1 MCSAGKRGW
10 ASLLF
15 VRQDF
20 VAAAVT
26 EDDGDSDAGG
36 EQDEKPETAVVAEP
50 VKKQSLAVKSA
61 VVKGKAK
68 IEQRSVA
75 RTGKAT
81 TATRKTVPVKTE
93 RKQAPDAD
101 SKAAGLIVA
110 KPQSRMQIVG
120 KTSERKAEILAEEQ
134 FAP

>member
-15 VRQDF
+15 VRQDL

-36 EQDEKPETAVVAEP
+36 EPEEKPETAVVAEP

-68 IEQRSVA
+68 VEQRSVA
-75 RTGKAT
+75 RTGKAA

-93 RKQAPDAD
+93 RKHAPAAD
-101 SKAAGLIVA
+101 SNAVGVIAPKT
-110 KPQSRMQIVG
+110 QTRMKIVG

>member
-1 MCSAGKRGW
+1 M
-10 ASLLF
+10 
-15 VRQDF
+15 

-26 EDDGDSDAGG
+26 EDAGG
-36 EQDEKPETAVVAEP
+36 EPEEKPETAVVAEP

-93 RKQAPDAD
+93 RKQVPDAD
-101 SKAAGLIVA
+101 SKAVGVIAA
-110 KPQSRMQIVG
+110 KAQASMKIVG
-120 KTSERKAEILAEEQ
+120 KTSERKAEILTEEQ
-134 FAP
+134 LAP